1 MAAGGVVAVAAGT
14 WLAAPSLHYSVGV
27 APPALRADGLA
38 ARGQPPAVAPP
49 PVAFTVR
56 TNAGTGEFARE
67 GRILW
72 QVVVEWEP
80 QPFVNYLVER
90 RDLVITQWS
99 LVQRVESAGAVNYPV
114 AIGYFVLVS
123 DPGEWRVREE

>member
-1 MAAGGVVAVAAGT
+1 MVAGGVMAVAAGT
-14 WLAAPSLHYSVGV
+14 WLAAPSFQHSGF
-27 APPALRADGLA
+27 APS
-38 ARGQPPAVAPP
+38 AVAPP
-49 PVAFTVR
+49 PFVFTVR

-72 QVVVEWEP
+72 QVVVAYEP

-99 LVQRVESAGAVNYPV
+99 LVQRVESAGATNYAT
-114 AIGYFVLVS
+114 AIGFFVLVS
-123 DPGEWRVREE
+123 DPGEWRVRAE

>member
-14 WLAAPSLHYSVGV
+14 WLAVPSLLHYSSTPASF
-27 APPALRADGLA
+27 APA
-38 ARGQPPAVAPP
+38 AVAPP
-49 PVAFTVR
+49 VVFTVR

-72 QVVVEWEP
+72 QVVVGWEP

-99 LVQRVESAGAVNYPV
+99 MVQRVESAGATDGLSV
-114 AIGYFVLVS
+114 AIGYYVLVS

>member
-14 WLAAPSLHYSVGV
+14 WLAAPSFQHSGF
-27 APPALRADGLA
+27 APS
-38 ARGQPPAVAPP
+38 AVAPP

-80 QPFVNYLVER
+80 QPFVNCLVER

-123 DPGEWRVREE
+123 DPGEWRVRVE